1 MGREHYLVRA
11 LFVVPAPILTCV
23 FYDAP
28 GSLAVRVCVCVCF
41 LRLLPRLLLL
51 FRRLL
56 LLLYDLLS
64 VLPFNCYCVYCGY
77 DCCWC

>member
-28 GSLAVRVCVCVCF
+28 GSLAVRVCVCV
-41 LRLLPRLLLL
+41 
-51 FRRLL
+51 
-56 LLLYDLLS
+56 LS
-64 VLPFNCYCVYCGY
+64 TASAASAFAISSFAAAAL
-77 DCCWC
+77 